1 MKGMMTMDATI
12 ELGDHAEILINAE
25 RLKAN
30 NMRTCHSHGVYEL
43 YYLIEGNRILLA
55 DGSFYLIR
63 KGDLFLIPPGMRHRT
78 LDENGGY
85 EKLVIMLP
93 CAFLPKDADRSLRI
107 VRPTEHQ
114 THALKSD
121 AEEILRR
128 MYSEDFFDRI
138 HCLSAVMRL
147 MLSVFHLPLCN
158 EPPVASPALGKV
170 SAILSYMEENYMQKI
185 TVSSLAERFFISD
198 YYLCRI
204 FKAYTGR
211 TVNEYLSQLCVEAAE
226 HLLLQGASLHN
237 VWRGCGFGS
246 ESSFARV
253 FRQKNGCSAGQFVRQ
268 NGKR

>member
-1 MKGMMTMDATI
+1 MDKTI
-12 ELGDHAEILINAE
+12 ELGDHAVIMINAE

-43 YYLIEGNRILLA
+43 YYLIEGNRILFA

-63 KGDLFLIPPGMRHRT
+63 EGDLFLIPPGMRHRT

-93 CAFLPKDADRSLRI
+93 AALLPKGAEGMLRI
-107 VRPTEHQ
+107 VRPSEAETRE
-114 THALKSD
+114 LKAD
-121 AEEILRR
+121 AETILRR
-128 MYSEDFFDRI
+128 MASSDFSDRI
-138 HCLSAVMRL
+138 ACLSAILRL
-147 MLSVFHLPLCN
+147 MLSALTLPPCI

-170 SAILSYMEENYMQKI
+170 SAILSYMEENYAQKI
-185 TVSSLAERFFISD
+185 TISSLAERFFISD

-211 TVNEYLSQLCVEAAE
+211 TVNEYLSQLRIEAAE
-226 HLLLQGASLHN
+226 RLLLKGTSLHN

-246 ESSFARV
+246 ESSFARA
-253 FRQKNGCSAGQFVRQ
+253 FRQKNGCSAGQFARQ
-268 NGKR
+268 NSKR